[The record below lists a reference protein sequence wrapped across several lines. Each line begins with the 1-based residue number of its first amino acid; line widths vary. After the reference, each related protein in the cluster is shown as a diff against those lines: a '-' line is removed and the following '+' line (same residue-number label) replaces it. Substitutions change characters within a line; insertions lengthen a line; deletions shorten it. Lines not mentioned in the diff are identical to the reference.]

1 MWLKER
7 EPVNRGNDNS
17 IEATPDCVI
26 ERNPNQPSVELIA
39 FRPDDEVADWL
50 RHEVFI
56 PTFGFENVSTNYH
69 TTSLQRR
76 DR

>member
-39 FRPDDEVADWL
+39 FRPDDEVAD
-50 RHEVFI
+50 
-56 PTFGFENVSTNYH
+56 
-69 TTSLQRR
+69 
-76 DR
+76 